1 MKKTRAQKFGR
12 ILLRILAAIVV
23 ILIVWM
29 IIAGPVTVSR
39 VITRG
44 DTTIYDYKRFPGREL
59 HPSSSPFRFEM
70 ALREDVIPER
80 VFIDGLGEVRLED
93 ALESSGTLAFL
104 VVKDDVII
112 AEHYLHGHSQSAISQ
127 VFSTSKSI
135 TSILIGAAIDDGL
148 IKSMNDPV
156 TDYVPELAD
165 GGFGNV
171 TIENLLNMQ
180 SNMDYFENDNPFA
193 EHVIFNFTDQL
204 EQEILQLGILQ
215 NPDTEFRYKSG
226 ESALLGLI
234 LDRALGEQTITQYT
248 QERLWDP
255 LGMEQRGVWGVDRL
269 DGLER
274 VWCCLSLSARDLA
287 KLGRLYLNQ
296 GNWNGTQLIPSA
308 WVKASTTNGAYT
320 ETEWS
325 EDYVESGLHNY
336 KYQWWLVS
344 EEQGIYTTVGKDG
357 QYMYIDPGKNL
368 IMIRLGEGT
377 GGLRWVRIFQAL
389 AAEIE

>member
-1 MKKTRAQKFGR
+1 MNKTMAQKFGR
-12 ILLRILAAIVV
+12 IVLRILAAIVV
-23 ILIVWM
+23 ILIVWV
-29 IIAGPVTVSR
+29 ILAGPVTVSR

-44 DTTIYDYKRFPGREL
+44 DTTIYDYNRFPGREL
-59 HPSSSPFRFEM
+59 HPSPAPFRFEV

-80 VFIDGLGEVRLED
+80 VVIDGLGEIRVED

-104 VVKDDVII
+104 VIKDDVII
-112 AEHYLHGHSQSAISQ
+112 AERYLHGHSETGISQ

-148 IKSMNDPV
+148 IKSVNDPV
-156 TDYVPELAD
+156 TDYVPELID

-180 SNMDYFENDNPFA
+180 SNMDYFESDNPFA

-204 EQEILQLGILQ
+204 EQEILKLEVRKT
-215 NPDTEFRYKSG
+215 PDTEFRYKSG

-234 LDRALGEQTITQYT
+234 LDRALAEKTITQYT
-248 QERLWDP
+248 QERLWDA

-287 KLGRLYLNQ
+287 KLGRLYLHQ
-296 GNWNGTQLIPSA
+296 GNWDGTQLVSSQ
-308 WVKASTTNGAYT
+308 WVEASTTKGAYDPN
-320 ETEWS
+320 EWPA
-325 EDYVESGLHNY
+325 DYVESGLVNY

-368 IMIRLGEGT
+368 IIIRLGEGT
-377 GGLRWVRIFQAL
+377 GNLRWIRIFQAI